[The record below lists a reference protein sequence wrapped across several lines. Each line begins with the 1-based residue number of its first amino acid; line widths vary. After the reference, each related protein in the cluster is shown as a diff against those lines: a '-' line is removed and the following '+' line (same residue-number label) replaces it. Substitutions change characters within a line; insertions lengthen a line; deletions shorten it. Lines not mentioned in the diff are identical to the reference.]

1 MASSTKVDQA
11 DNIRVIK
18 KKPFSR
24 KLKPMIAN
32 RYLYLMLLPV
42 VVYFLLF
49 EYKPMYGAL
58 IAFKDFNP
66 FRGVWDSPWVGF
78 KHFNRFFESYYFW
91 RLLQNTFLMS
101 FYSLI
106 IIFPASIGFALLLN
120 ELRVKAFKSVVQTV
134 SYLPHFISLIVI
146 CGMIID
152 FTKPGGIINSFLVA
166 VGFIQEPLQ
175 FLILPEWF
183 RTLYVGSGL
192 WQSIGWNSIIY
203 LAALSGINPSLYEAA
218 VVDGASR
225 FKQLIHIT
233 IPGILPTVLILFILN
248 VGTLLNVG
256 WDKII
261 LLYNPATYETA
272 DVISTFVYRR
282 GIMEADYSFS
292 AAVGLFNSVINF
304 TLLVVANRISRKTT
318 ESSLW

>member
-1 MASSTKVDQA
+1 MAVPVKVA
-11 DNIRVIK
+11 KVE
-18 KKPFSR
+18 SR
-24 KLKPMIAN
+24 KFPVKRRPIPWKRIASN
-32 RYLYLMLLPV
+32 RYLYLMLLPTV
-42 VVYFLLF
+42 LYFLIF
-49 EYKPMYGAL
+49 EYKPMYGAI
-58 IAFKDFNP
+58 IAFKNFNP
-66 FRGVWDSPWVGF
+66 YLGITDSPWVGF
-78 KHFNRFFESYYFW
+78 KNFEKFFESYYFL
-91 RLLQNTFLMS
+91 RLLKNTFLMS

-106 IIFPASIGFALLLN
+106 FIFPASLAFALLLN
-120 ELRVKAFKSVVQTV
+120 ELRLKKLKSFLQTV

-152 FTKPGGIINSFLVA
+152 FTKPGGIINSLLLG
-166 VGFIQEPLQ
+166 VGLISEPIQ

-183 RTLYVGSGL
+183 RTIYVGSGM
-192 WQSIGWNSIIY
+192 WQSLGWNSIIY

-218 VVDGASR
+218 VVDGAGR
-225 FKQLIHIT
+225 WKQLMNIT
-233 IPGILPTVLILFILN
+233 LPGILPTVLILLILN

-261 LLYNPATYETA
+261 LLYNPGTYVTA

-282 GIMEADYSFS
+282 GVMEANYSFS

-304 TLLVVANRISRKTT
+304 TLLVLANRISRKTT

>member
-1 MASSTKVDQA
+1 MAISAKA
-11 DNIRVIK
+11 
-18 KKPFSR
+18 KPAR
-24 KLKPMIAN
+24 KRLIPRRIIEN
-32 RYLYLMLLPV
+32 RYLYLMLLPAV
-42 VVYFLLF
+42 LYYVIF
-49 EYKPMYGAL
+49 EYKPMYGAI
-58 IAFKDFNP
+58 IAFKNFNAYV
-66 FRGVWDSPWVGF
+66 GIWDSPWVGF
-78 KHFNRFFESYYFW
+78 QHFQRFFESYYFG
-91 RLLQNTFLMS
+91 RLLKNTFLMS

-120 ELRVKAFKSVVQTV
+120 ELRSKMFKSVVQTI

-152 FTKPGGIINSFLVA
+152 FTKPGGVINSALLSLN
-166 VGFIQEPLQ
+166 IISEPIQ

-183 RTLYVGSGL
+183 RTIYVGSGL
-192 WQSIGWNSIIY
+192 WQTIGWNSIIY
-203 LAALSGINPSLYEAA
+203 LAALSGISPSLYEAA
-218 VVDGASR
+218 VVDGAGR

-233 IPGILPTVLILFILN
+233 LPGIMPTILILLILN

-261 LLYNPATYETA
+261 LLYNPGTYETA

-282 GIMEADYSFS
+282 GVMEADYSFS
-292 AAVGLFNSVINF
+292 AAVGLFNSLINF
-304 TLLVVANRISRKTT
+304 ALLVIANRISRKTT

>member
-1 MASSTKVDQA
+1 MASSTNLDPS
-11 DNIRVIK
+11 NPSSPSK
-18 KKPFSR
+18 KSSFSR
-24 KLKPMIAN
+24 KLKPIIAN
-32 RYLYLMLLPV
+32 RYLYLMLVPV
-42 VVYFLLF
+42 VIYFILF
-49 EYKPMYGAL
+49 EYKPMYGAI

-66 FRGVWDSPWVGF
+66 FRGIWDSPWVGF
-78 KHFNRFFESYYFW
+78 KHFERFFESYYFW
-91 RLLQNTFLMS
+91 RLLRNTFLMS

-120 ELRVKAFKSVVQTV
+120 ELRVKAFKSVVQTI

-152 FTKPGGIINSFLVA
+152 FTKPTGIINSLLMNIGLVN
-166 VGFIQEPLQ
+166 EPIT

-218 VVDGASR
+218 VVDGAGR

-233 IPGILPTVLILFILN
+233 LPGILPTVMILFILN
-248 VGTLLNVG
+248 IGTLLNVG

-292 AAVGLFNSVINF
+292 AAVGLFNSIINF

>member
-1 MASSTKVDQA
+1 MAVPVKVA
-11 DNIRVIK
+11 KVE
-18 KKPFSR
+18 SR
-24 KLKPMIAN
+24 KLPVKRSPIPWKRIASN
-32 RYLYLMLLPV
+32 RYLYLMLLPTV
-42 VVYFLLF
+42 LYFLIF
-49 EYKPMYGAL
+49 EYKPMYGAI
-58 IAFKDFNP
+58 IAFKNFNP
-66 FRGVWDSPWVGF
+66 YLGITDSPWVGF
-78 KHFNRFFESYYFW
+78 KNFEKFFESYYFL
-91 RLLQNTFLMS
+91 RLLKNTFLMS

-106 IIFPASIGFALLLN
+106 FIFPASLSFALLLN
-120 ELRVKAFKSVVQTV
+120 ELRLKKLKSFLQTV

-152 FTKPGGIINSFLVA
+152 FTKPGGIINSLLL
-166 VGFIQEPLQ
+166 GIGLISEPIQ

-183 RTLYVGSGL
+183 RTIYVGSGM
-192 WQSIGWNSIIY
+192 WQSLGWNSIIY

-218 VVDGASR
+218 VVDGAGR
-225 FKQLIHIT
+225 WKQLTNIT
-233 IPGILPTVLILFILN
+233 LPGILPTVLILLILN

-261 LLYNPATYETA
+261 LLYNPGTYVTA

-282 GIMEADYSFS
+282 GVMEANYSFS

-304 TLLVVANRISRKTT
+304 TLLVLANRISRKTT

>member
-1 MASSTKVDQA
+1 MAS
-11 DNIRVIK
+11 
-18 KKPFSR
+18 P
-24 KLKPMIAN
+24 LKTAGRRPGGKRTAVSLKRIAAN
-32 RYLYLMLLPV
+32 RYLYLMLLPTV
-42 VVYFLLF
+42 LYFLLF
-49 EYKPMYGAL
+49 EYKPMYGAI
-58 IAFKDFNP
+58 IAFKNYNP
-66 FRGVWDSPWVGF
+66 FVGIADSPWVGF
-78 KHFNRFFESYYFW
+78 KNFQKFFDSYYFF
-91 RLLQNTFLMS
+91 RLLRNTFLMS

-106 IIFPASIGFALLLN
+106 FIFPASLGFALLLN
-120 ELRVKAFKSVVQTV
+120 ELRIKKLKSLIQTV

-152 FTKPGGIINSFLVA
+152 FTKPGGVINSLLL
-166 VGFIQEPLQ
+166 GIGLISEPIQ

-183 RTLYVGSGL
+183 RTIYVGSGL
-192 WQSIGWNSIIY
+192 WQSVGWNSIIY

-218 VVDGASR
+218 VMDGAGR
-225 FKQLIHIT
+225 WKQLTHVT
-233 IPGILPTVLILFILN
+233 LPGILPTVVILLILN

-261 LLYNPATYETA
+261 LLYNPGTYVTA

-282 GIMEADYSFS
+282 GVMEADYSFS

-304 TLLVVANRISRKTT
+304 TLLVIANRISRKTT